1 MAENYQANNEGR
13 VYNNPANTSTAMM
26 TIWDS
31 ATGAQLKISVLNNGI
46 GIAIWLP
53 FINPDGSR
61 KYPTENRH
69 STVLS
74 QKNALALE
82 RAINEHLIPEYDKG
96 NNAHYGVFTN
106 TARSNMIE
114 LEVRDGDFYLL
125 MHKNCDPSTKIPKD
139 TIRFKFDSTAIIE
152 GYDSVNGE
160 MNVIPI
166 QADFYVFVKAIC
178 AYNDLAGGYIAAHGT
193 TMATATMNQRFM
205 EYIRSIAEAVH
216 AQLPAP
222 TYQQNG
228 GYRAPSNTGIQ
239 QNYNVD
245 NVAASGNLP
254 SVTATEV
261 TTLSDLVG

>member
-1 MAENYQANNEGR
+1 MNENYQANGENR
-13 VYNNPANTSTAMM
+13 VYNNPVNVSTAMM

-31 ATGAQLKISVLNNGI
+31 ATGAQLKISVLNNGL
-46 GIAIWLP
+46 GVAIWLP
-53 FINPDGSR
+53 FVNPDGSR

-69 STVLS
+69 STVLN

-114 LEVRDGDFYLL
+114 VEVRDGDFYLI

-139 TIRFKFDSTAIIE
+139 TIRFKFDSTAIVE

-166 QADFYVFVKAIC
+166 QADFYVFAKALC

-193 TMATATMNQRFM
+193 TMATATSNQRFM
-205 EYIRSIAEAVH
+205 EYMRSIAEAVH

-222 TYQQNG
+222 AYQQNG
-228 GYRAPSNTGIQ
+228 GYRAPSNNGIQ

-245 NVAASGNLP
+245 NIAAASNLP